1 MRIARTMK
9 RRKQKQTI
17 NLIESVLLILT
28 AAAGIFLL
36 VSLVAMVENMS
47 VSGTP
52 LIVNLIC
59 LIWIG
64 IFSVYYILVNK

>member
-9 RRKQKQTI
+9 RRKQRQIT
-17 NLIESVLLILT
+17 NLIESVFLVLT

-52 LIVNLIC
+52 LIINLIC
-59 LIWIG
+59 LVWIG
-64 IFSVYYILVNK
+64 IFSVYYKLVNK